1 MPTEKW
7 FEENPKISA
16 YISQDLYGRLEEWMR
31 EQNIKKVSQA
41 LTTILENHLTPRQG
55 SLLAQTTGDTERL
68 EALEGK

>member
-16 YISQDLYGRLEEWMR
+16 YISQDLYSRLEEWMR
-31 EQNIKKVSQA
+31 ERNIKKVSQA
-41 LTTILENHLTPRQG
+41 LTAILEDLLTSGQG
-55 SLLAQTTGDTERL
+55 SPVVQKTGDTERL